1 MSHINENENTNDVS
15 QADAENGDKSLE
27 ASNEH
32 ESKLTDSEILDGFS
46 EIKSGE
52 AGRMSER
59 KSTESE
65 HTLHK
70 LQIDELKERV
80 DQTTEKWKRALA
92 DYDNLEKRTQQEI
105 IDKVSS
111 ETGKLILEFLTVYEN
126 FIRAK
131 DVYAKEGVNITGLDG
146 IIKNMNS
153 LFSECGVKPIDALG
167 KIFDPNLHEVI
178 SIVKDPKLAEDT
190 IIEEI
195 AKGYIIRGKVLKY
208 SKVCV
213 SKKTIKK

>member
-1 MSHINENENTNDVS
+1 MSHINENTNDVS
-15 QADAENGDKSLE
+15 QADAENDHKNLE
-27 ASNEH
+27 HYDE
-32 ESKLTDSEILDGFS
+32 SEI
-46 EIKSGE
+46 ET
-52 AGRMSER
+52 
-59 KSTESE
+59 TESE

-70 LQIDELKERV
+70 LQIDELKELLEKEK
-80 DQTTEKWKRALA
+80 QNSSLNTEKWKRALA
-92 DYDNLEKRTQQEI
+92 DYQNLEKRTQQDIVE
-105 IDKVSS
+105 KVSS
-111 ETGKLILEFLTVYEN
+111 ETDKLILEFLTVYEN

-131 DVYAKEGVNITGLDG
+131 EAYAKDGVNITGLEG

-153 LFSECGVKPIDALG
+153 LFSEYDVKPIDALG
-167 KIFDPNLHEVI
+167 KIFDPNLHEAI
-178 SIVKDPKLAEDT
+178 STVEDSKLDEDI

>member
-1 MSHINENENTNDVS
+1 MSHINENTNDVS
-15 QADAENGDKSLE
+15 QNDAENSDKNLE
-27 ASNEH
+27 HYDE
-32 ESKLTDSEILDGFS
+32 SEI
-46 EIKSGE
+46 ET
-52 AGRMSER
+52 
-59 KSTESE
+59 TESE
-65 HTLHK
+65 QTLHK

-80 DQTTEKWKRALA
+80 DQTTEKWKRVLA

-105 IDKVSS
+105 IDKVNS

-131 DVYAKEGVNITGLDG
+131 EVYAKEGVNITGLES

-153 LFSECGVKPIDALG
+153 LFSEYGVKPIDALG
-167 KIFDPNLHEVI
+167 KIFDPNLHEAI
-178 SIVKDPKLAEDT
+178 SIVEDPKLDEDT

-213 SKKTIKK
+213 SKKIIKK

>member
-1 MSHINENENTNDVS
+1 MPDINENTNDVS
-15 QADAENGDKSLE
+15 QNDAENSDKNLE
-27 ASNEH
+27 HYDE
-32 ESKLTDSEILDGFS
+32 SEI
-46 EIKSGE
+46 ET
-52 AGRMSER
+52 
-59 KSTESE
+59 TESE
-65 HTLHK
+65 QTLHK

-92 DYDNLEKRTQQEI
+92 DYQNLEKRTQQEI

-131 DVYAKEGVNITGLDG
+131 EVYAKEGVNITGLES

-153 LFSECGVKPIDALG
+153 LFSEYGVKPINALG
-167 KIFDPNLHEVI
+167 KIFDPNLHEAI
-178 SIVKDPKLAEDT
+178 SIVEDPKLDEDI

-213 SKKTIKK
+213 SKKIIKK

>member
-15 QADAENGDKSLE
+15 QVDAENYTCNYTKDE
-27 ASNEH
+27 TE
-32 ESKLTDSEILDGFS
+32 T
-46 EIKSGE
+46 
-52 AGRMSER
+52 
-59 KSTESE
+59 TESE
-65 HTLHK
+65 QTLHK
-70 LQIDELKERV
+70 LQIDELKELL
-80 DQTTEKWKRALA
+80 EKEKQNSSLNTDKWLRARS

-131 DVYAKEGVNITGLDG
+131 EAYAKDGVDITGLEG

-153 LFSECGVKPIDALG
+153 LFSEYGVKPIDALG
-167 KIFDPNLHEVI
+167 KIFDPNLHEAI
-178 SIVKDPKLAEDT
+178 SIVEDTKLDEDT

-213 SKKTIKK
+213 SKKIIKK

>member
-1 MSHINENENTNDVS
+1 MSHINENTNDVS
-15 QADAENGDKSLE
+15 QNDAENSDKNLE
-27 ASNEH
+27 HYDE
-32 ESKLTDSEILDGFS
+32 SEI
-46 EIKSGE
+46 ET
-52 AGRMSER
+52 
-59 KSTESE
+59 TESE
-65 HTLHK
+65 QTLHK

-131 DVYAKEGVNITGLDG
+131 EVYAKEGVNITGLES

-153 LFSECGVKPIDALG
+153 LFLEYDVRPIDALG
-167 KIFDPNLHEVI
+167 KIFDPNLHEAI
-178 SIVKDPKLAEDT
+178 SIVEDPKLDEDT

>member
-15 QADAENGDKSLE
+15 QVDAENGDKNS
-27 ASNEH
+27 EH
-32 ESKLTDSEILDGFS
+32 YDESEI
-46 EIKSGE
+46 ET
-52 AGRMSER
+52 
-59 KSTESE
+59 TESE
-65 HTLHK
+65 QTLHK
-70 LQIDELKERV
+70 LQIDELKELLEKEK
-80 DQTTEKWKRALA
+80 QNSSLNTEKWKRALA
-92 DYDNLEKRTQQEI
+92 DYQNLEKRTQQEI

-131 DVYAKEGVNITGLDG
+131 EAYAKDGVDITGLEG

-153 LFSECGVKPIDALG
+153 LFSEYGVKPIDALG
-167 KIFDPNLHEVI
+167 KIFDPNLHEAI
-178 SIVKDPKLAEDT
+178 SIVEDPKLDEDI

-213 SKKTIKK
+213 SKKIIKK

>member
-15 QADAENGDKSLE
+15 QADAENGDKNLE
-27 ASNEH
+27 HYDE
-32 ESKLTDSEILDGFS
+32 SEI
-46 EIKSGE
+46 ET
-52 AGRMSER
+52 
-59 KSTESE
+59 TESE
-65 HTLHK
+65 QALHK
-70 LQIDELKERV
+70 LQIDELKELLEKEK
-80 DQTTEKWKRALA
+80 QNSSLNTEKWKRALA
-92 DYDNLEKRTQQEI
+92 DYQNLEKRTQQEI

-131 DVYAKEGVNITGLDG
+131 EVYEKEGVNITGLES

-153 LFSECGVKPIDALG
+153 LFSEYGVKPINALG
-167 KIFDPNLHEVI
+167 KIFDPNLHEAI
-178 SIVKDPKLAEDT
+178 STVEDPKLDEDI

>member
-1 MSHINENENTNDVS
+1 MSHINENKNTNDIS
-15 QADAENGDKSLE
+15 QADAENGDKNS
-27 ASNEH
+27 EH
-32 ESKLTDSEILDGFS
+32 YDESEI
-46 EIKSGE
+46 ET
-52 AGRMSER
+52 
-59 KSTESE
+59 TESE
-65 HTLHK
+65 QTLHK
-70 LQIDELKERV
+70 LQIDELKELLEKEK
-80 DQTTEKWKRALA
+80 QNSSLNTEKWKRALA
-92 DYDNLEKRTQQEI
+92 DYQNLEKRTQQEI

-131 DVYAKEGVNITGLDG
+131 EVYEKEGVNITGLES

-153 LFSECGVKPIDALG
+153 LFSEYGVKPIDALG
-167 KIFDPNLHEVI
+167 KIFDPNLHEAI
-178 SIVKDPKLAEDT
+178 STVEDPKLDEDI

>member
-1 MSHINENENTNDVS
+1 MSHINENTNDVS
-15 QADAENGDKSLE
+15 QADAENDDKNLE
-27 ASNEH
+27 HYDE
-32 ESKLTDSEILDGFS
+32 SEI
-46 EIKSGE
+46 ET
-52 AGRMSER
+52 
-59 KSTESE
+59 TESE
-65 HTLHK
+65 QTLHK

-131 DVYAKEGVNITGLDG
+131 EVYAKDGVDITGLEG

-153 LFSECGVKPIDALG
+153 LFSEYDVRPIDAMG
-167 KIFDPNLHEVI
+167 KIFDPNLHEAI
-178 SIVKDPKLAEDT
+178 SIVEDPKLAEDT

-213 SKKTIKK
+213 SKKIIKK

>member
-15 QADAENGDKSLE
+15 QADAENGDKNLE
-27 ASNEH
+27 HND
-32 ESKLTDSEILDGFS
+32 KSEI
-46 EIKSGE
+46 E
-52 AGRMSER
+52 A
-59 KSTESE
+59 TESE
-65 HTLHK
+65 QTLHK
-70 LQIDELKERV
+70 LQIDELKELLEKEK
-80 DQTTEKWKRALA
+80 QNSSLNMEKWKRALA
-92 DYDNLEKRTQQEI
+92 DYQNLEKRTQQEI

-131 DVYAKEGVNITGLDG
+131 EVYEKEGVNITGLES

-153 LFSECGVKPIDALG
+153 LFSEYGVKPIDALG
-167 KIFDPNLHEVI
+167 KIFDPNLHEAI
-178 SIVKDPKLAEDT
+178 SIVEDPKLDEDI

>member
-1 MSHINENENTNDVS
+1 MSHINENTNDVS
-15 QADAENGDKSLE
+15 QADAENDNKNLE
-27 ASNEH
+27 HYDE
-32 ESKLTDSEILDGFS
+32 SEI
-46 EIKSGE
+46 ET
-52 AGRMSER
+52 
-59 KSTESE
+59 TESE
-65 HTLHK
+65 QTLHK
-70 LQIDELKERV
+70 LQIEELKEQV

-131 DVYAKEGVNITGLDG
+131 EVYAKDGVDITGLEG

-153 LFSECGVKPIDALG
+153 LFSEYDVRPIDAMG
-167 KIFDPNLHEVI
+167 KIFDPNLHEAI
-178 SIVKDPKLAEDT
+178 SIVEDPKLAEDT

-213 SKKTIKK
+213 SKKIIKK

>member
-1 MSHINENENTNDVS
+1 MSHINENKNTNDIS
-15 QADAENGDKSLE
+15 QADAENGDKNS
-27 ASNEH
+27 EH
-32 ESKLTDSEILDGFS
+32 YDESEI
-46 EIKSGE
+46 ET
-52 AGRMSER
+52 
-59 KSTESE
+59 TESE
-65 HTLHK
+65 QTLHK
-70 LQIDELKERV
+70 LQIDELKELLEKEK
-80 DQTTEKWKRALA
+80 QNSSLNTEKWKRALA
-92 DYDNLEKRTQQEI
+92 DYQNLEKRTQQEI

-131 DVYAKEGVNITGLDG
+131 EVYEKEGVNITGLES

-153 LFSECGVKPIDALG
+153 LFSEYGVKPINALG
-167 KIFDPNLHEVI
+167 KIFDPNLHEAI
-178 SIVKDPKLAEDT
+178 STVEDPKLDEDI

-213 SKKTIKK
+213 SKKIIKK

>member
-1 MSHINENENTNDVS
+1 MSHINENTNDVL
-15 QADAENGDKSLE
+15 QNDAENSDKNLE
-27 ASNEH
+27 HYDE
-32 ESKLTDSEILDGFS
+32 SEI
-46 EIKSGE
+46 ET
-52 AGRMSER
+52 
-59 KSTESE
+59 TESE
-65 HTLHK
+65 QTLHK

-131 DVYAKEGVNITGLDG
+131 EVYAKEGVNITGLES

-153 LFSECGVKPIDALG
+153 LFSEYGVKPIDVLG
-167 KIFDPNLHEVI
+167 KIFDPNLHEAI
-178 SIVKDPKLAEDT
+178 SIVEDPKLAEDT

-213 SKKTIKK
+213 SKKIIKK

>member
-1 MSHINENENTNDVS
+1 MSHNNENTNDVS
-15 QADAENGDKSLE
+15 KADAENDDKNLE
-27 ASNEH
+27 HYDE
-32 ESKLTDSEILDGFS
+32 SEI
-46 EIKSGE
+46 ET
-52 AGRMSER
+52 
-59 KSTESE
+59 TESE

-70 LQIDELKERV
+70 LQIDELKELLEKEK
-80 DQTTEKWKRALA
+80 QNSSLNTEKWKRALA
-92 DYDNLEKRTQQEI
+92 DYQNLEKRTQQDIVE
-105 IDKVSS
+105 KVSS
-111 ETGKLILEFLTVYEN
+111 ETDKLILEFLTVYEN

-131 DVYAKEGVNITGLDG
+131 EAYAKDGVNITGLEG

-153 LFSECGVKPIDALG
+153 LFSEYGVKPIDALG
-167 KIFDPNLHEVI
+167 KIFDPNLHEAI
-178 SIVKDPKLAEDT
+178 STVEDSKLDEDI

>member
-15 QADAENGDKSLE
+15 QADAENGDKNLE
-27 ASNEH
+27 HND
-32 ESKLTDSEILDGFS
+32 KSEI
-46 EIKSGE
+46 E
-52 AGRMSER
+52 A
-59 KSTESE
+59 TESE
-65 HTLHK
+65 QTLHK
-70 LQIDELKERV
+70 LQIDELKELLEKEK
-80 DQTTEKWKRALA
+80 QNSSLNMEKWKRALA
-92 DYDNLEKRTQQEI
+92 DYQNLEKRTQQEI

-131 DVYAKEGVNITGLDG
+131 EAYAKDGVDITGLEG

-153 LFSECGVKPIDALG
+153 LFLEYGVKPIDALG
-167 KIFDPNLHEVI
+167 KIFDPILHEAI
-178 SIVKDPKLAEDT
+178 STVEDPKLDEDI

-208 SKVCV
+208 SKVSV

>member
-1 MSHINENENTNDVS
+1 MSHINENTNDVS
-15 QADAENGDKSLE
+15 QADAENDNKNLE
-27 ASNEH
+27 HYDE
-32 ESKLTDSEILDGFS
+32 SEI
-46 EIKSGE
+46 ET
-52 AGRMSER
+52 
-59 KSTESE
+59 TESE
-65 HTLHK
+65 QTLHK

-80 DQTTEKWKRALA
+80 DQTTEKWKRVLA

-105 IDKVSS
+105 IDKVNS

-131 DVYAKEGVNITGLDG
+131 EVYAKEGVNITGLES

-153 LFSECGVKPIDALG
+153 LFSEYDVRPIDALG
-167 KIFDPNLHEVI
+167 KIFDPNLHEAI
-178 SIVKDPKLAEDT
+178 SIVEDPKLDEDT

-213 SKKTIKK
+213 SKKIIKK

>member
-1 MSHINENENTNDVS
+1 MSHINENTNDVS
-15 QADAENGDKSLE
+15 QADAENDNKNLE
-27 ASNEH
+27 HYDE
-32 ESKLTDSEILDGFS
+32 SEI
-46 EIKSGE
+46 ET
-52 AGRMSER
+52 
-59 KSTESE
+59 TESE
-65 HTLHK
+65 QTLHK

-80 DQTTEKWKRALA
+80 DQTTEKWKRVLA

-105 IDKVSS
+105 IDKVNS

-131 DVYAKEGVNITGLDG
+131 EVYAKEGVNITGLES

-153 LFSECGVKPIDALG
+153 LFSEYDVRPIDAMG
-167 KIFDPNLHEVI
+167 KIFDPNLHEAI
-178 SIVKDPKLAEDT
+178 SIVEDPKLDEDT

-213 SKKTIKK
+213 SKKIIKK

>member
-1 MSHINENENTNDVS
+1 MSHINENTNDVS
-15 QADAENGDKSLE
+15 QADAENDNKNLE
-27 ASNEH
+27 HYDE
-32 ESKLTDSEILDGFS
+32 SEI
-46 EIKSGE
+46 ET
-52 AGRMSER
+52 
-59 KSTESE
+59 TESE
-65 HTLHK
+65 QTLHK

-131 DVYAKEGVNITGLDG
+131 EVYAKDGVDITGLEG

-153 LFSECGVKPIDALG
+153 LFSEYGVKPINALG
-167 KIFDPNLHEVI
+167 KIFDPNLHEAI
-178 SIVKDPKLAEDT
+178 SIVEDPKLDEDT

-213 SKKTIKK
+213 SKKIIKK

>member
-1 MSHINENENTNDVS
+1 MSHTNENENLGN
-15 QADAENGDKSLE
+15 ELE
-27 ASNEH
+27 DNE
-32 ESKLTDSEILDGFS
+32 DEI
-46 EIKSGE
+46 EI
-52 AGRMSER
+52 
-59 KSTESE
+59 TESE
-65 HTLHK
+65 DTLHK
-70 LQIDELKERV
+70 LQIDELKELLEKEK
-80 DQTTEKWKRALA
+80 QNSSLNTEKWRRALA
-92 DYDNLEKRTQQEI
+92 DYQNLEKRTQQEI

-131 DVYAKEGVNITGLDG
+131 EVYAKEGVNITGLES

-153 LFSECGVKPIDALG
+153 LFSEYGVKPIDALG
-167 KIFDPNLHEVI
+167 KIFDPNLHEAI
-178 SIVKDPKLAEDT
+178 SIVEDPKLDEDI

-213 SKKTIKK
+213 SKKIIKK